1 MFLSWAIGGMNGNV
15 ILKPSIPRLHNVSV
29 FPLRGSSG
37 RQGFIKDE
45 TGTQPGFRSLTQ
57 NGLKC
62 VGSMKHGW
70 SQRILIRM
78 GFKKITFCFNKT
90 FVKKLNVLSEKI

>member
-1 MFLSWAIGGMNGNV
+1 MFLSWAIGDMNGNV
-15 ILKPSIPRLHNVSV
+15 ILLTFHPAALRNVSV

-45 TGTQPGFRSLTQ
+45 TGTQPGFQSLTQ
-57 NGLKC
+57 NGLNC

-70 SQRILIRM
+70 SPRILIQM
-78 GFKKITFCFNKT
+78 GFKKNHF
-90 FVKKLNVLSEKI
+90 LL